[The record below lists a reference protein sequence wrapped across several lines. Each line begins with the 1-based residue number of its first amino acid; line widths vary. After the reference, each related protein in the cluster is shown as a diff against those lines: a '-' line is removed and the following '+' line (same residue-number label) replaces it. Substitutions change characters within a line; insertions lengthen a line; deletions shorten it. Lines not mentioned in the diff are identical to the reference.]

1 MFIHRF
7 VLHRRRT
14 VVLSAIPLQNLLF
27 FLMRPRCP
35 SWAIKY
41 FVLFAAVIVTSSIP
55 NKAPGDCPPLSCSDF
70 YLTLIR
76 SKQPDAAWLR
86 QKGALLW
93 PGKPHLKWLN
103 QSLSPAHRQGTCH
116 QPVSPPPSTP
126 VLINFY
132 RPHPKNRWMTER
144 KIFLK
149 LSGQFFFAA
158 RLYLLCL
165 IDQRCCYLLH
175 FTASLTRLT
184 LANPKPSAII
194 KLTKTKVS
202 SKNEKAGYF
211 SFDIWIPD
219 LFRSQISLIPQGDRR
234 LFSLFSFSL
243 ARMPFRELNLHDEEG
258 LCQHCG
264 LHWKYQERV
273 GN

>member
-1 MFIHRF
+1 
-7 VLHRRRT
+7 
-14 VVLSAIPLQNLLF
+14 
-27 FLMRPRCP
+27 
-35 SWAIKY
+35 
-41 FVLFAAVIVTSSIP
+41 
-55 NKAPGDCPPLSCSDF
+55 
-70 YLTLIR
+70 
-76 SKQPDAAWLR
+76 
-86 QKGALLW
+86 
-93 PGKPHLKWLN
+93 
-103 QSLSPAHRQGTCH
+103 
-116 QPVSPPPSTP
+116 
-126 VLINFY
+126 
-132 RPHPKNRWMTER
+132 MTER

-165 IDQRCCYLLH
+165 TDQRCCYLLH